1 MILVGLFIIIQKL
14 VLINVN
20 LNILI
25 YITIFKLKIEI
36 IVFNVMINKFL
47 Q

>member
-14 VLINVN
+14 VLINAN

-25 YITIFKLKIEI
+25 YITILKLKIEI

>member
-25 YITIFKLKIEI
+25 YITILKLKVEI

>member
-25 YITIFKLKIEI
+25 YITILKLKIEI

>member
-25 YITIFKLKIEI
+25 YTTILKLKVEI